1 MVCDG
6 GAAKAKVV
14 CCWRRSWGSKAGRE
28 GDGGVIPTT
37 TGHIVSRDH
46 AIWWQASAALP
57 FPGRSGINHACDRD
71 GSAGKCHPLFVDSV
85 AS

>member
-1 MVCDG
+1 M
-6 GAAKAKVV
+6 
-14 CCWRRSWGSKAGRE
+14 
-28 GDGGVIPTT
+28 IPTT

-57 FPGRSGINHACDRD
+57 FPGRSGVNHACDRD
-71 GSAGKCHPLFVDSV
+71 GSAGTCHPLFVDSV